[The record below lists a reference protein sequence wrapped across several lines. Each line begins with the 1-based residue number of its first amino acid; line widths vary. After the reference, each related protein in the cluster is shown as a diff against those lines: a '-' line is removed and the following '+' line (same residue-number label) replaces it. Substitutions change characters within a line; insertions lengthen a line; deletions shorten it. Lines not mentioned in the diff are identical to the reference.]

1 MVGGMSGPSV
11 QLDLP
16 NYILVVV
23 PGDTVAAVR
32 HSEERQNA
40 DMIKENRKLIE
51 KLCGSHYLLFVT

>member
-1 MVGGMSGPSV
+1 MVGGMSGASV

-23 PGDTVAAVR
+23 PADAVAAVR

-40 DMIKENRKLIE
+40 DMIKENRKLL